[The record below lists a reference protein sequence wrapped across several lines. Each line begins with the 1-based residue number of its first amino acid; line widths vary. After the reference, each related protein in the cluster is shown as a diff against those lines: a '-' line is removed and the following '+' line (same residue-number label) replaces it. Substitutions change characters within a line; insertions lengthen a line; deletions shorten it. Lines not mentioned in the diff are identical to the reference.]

1 MADGIEDG
9 GTDDARWMRVAL
21 SLAETLLDTGNTPTA
36 AVVIRDGIEIGR
48 GANAVTSGRDPT
60 LHAEI
65 VAIRDACG
73 RLGSA
78 DLGGSTLYSTM
89 EPCPMCAW
97 ALRCAGV
104 ARVVAGARFRD
115 LGRTDVG
122 TYDFE
127 SFMRSTG
134 QDVAFEGGV
143 ERERAVRLRRDWMAR
158 TGRVV

>member
-1 MADGIEDG
+1 MAEIADETTDG
-9 GTDDARWMRVAL
+9 RWMRVAL
-21 SLAETLLDTGNTPTA
+21 DIAEELLETGNTPTA
-36 AVVIRDGIEIGR
+36 AIVVRDGVEIGR
-48 GANAVTSGRDPT
+48 GGNAVTSGRDPT

-65 VAIRDACG
+65 VAIRDACQ
-73 RLGSA
+73 RSGSA
-78 DLGGSTLYSTM
+78 DLGSATLYSTM

-97 ALRCAGV
+97 ALRCAGIT
-104 ARVVAGARFRD
+104 RVVAGARFRD

-127 SFMRSTG
+127 SFMRLTG
-134 QDVAFEGGV
+134 QDIVFLAGI